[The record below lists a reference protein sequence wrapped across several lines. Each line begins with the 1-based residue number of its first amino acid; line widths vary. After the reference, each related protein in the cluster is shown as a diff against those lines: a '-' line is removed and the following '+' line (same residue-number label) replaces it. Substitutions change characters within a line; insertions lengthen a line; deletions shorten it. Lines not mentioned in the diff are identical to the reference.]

1 MAFVFP
7 PAPER
12 GIGSGM
18 APGGIYGAQDVQ
30 AALERAPW
38 QMPSGLALLLL
49 TTLFLLA

>member
-1 MAFVFP
+1 MADP
-7 PAPER
+7 TGNTR
-12 GIGSGM
+12 RSRT
-18 APGGIYGAQDVQ
+18 Q